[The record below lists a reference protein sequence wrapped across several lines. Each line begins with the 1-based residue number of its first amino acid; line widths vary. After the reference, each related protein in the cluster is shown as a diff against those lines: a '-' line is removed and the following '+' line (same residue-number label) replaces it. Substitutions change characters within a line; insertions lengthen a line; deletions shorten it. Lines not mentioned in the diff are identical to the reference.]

1 MITVKT
7 MTSTELC
14 KKAIK
19 AASFVADSPSG
30 IRVMYQKMGDK
41 YLFIMQKGTGRSN
54 ENPVI
59 VDYHAFCNGLRTCC
73 KENWNMQVYQ
83 TRKVITWK

>member
-41 YLFIMQKGTGRSN
+41 YLFIMQKG
-54 ENPVI
+54 
-59 VDYHAFCNGLRTCC
+59 
-73 KENWNMQVYQ
+73 
-83 TRKVITWK
+83 